1 MFIEIFKRFSHKIFA
16 DSMFIELKDKV
27 KGLKIFD
34 TYLLDDILA

>member
-1 MFIEIFKRFSHKIFA
+1 MFIEIFKKFSHKIFA

-27 KGLKIFD
+27 KGLKTFD

>member
-1 MFIEIFKRFSHKIFA
+1 MFTEIFKKFSHKIFA